1 MVQIPLLPRRVVD
14 TGGMLIAA
22 LIWAAL
28 GLIAVV
34 VEMLVL
40 DFTFLLLGIAAG
52 GAALAA
58 ALGAGLPL
66 QLAVFGVLAILGLAV
81 VRPIVRKRFKPTRHT
96 KTNVDALIGAH
107 AKVLEE
113 VTPDGGLVLLN
124 GEHWSARVDRHAS
137 RLSIEPGVMVHVL
150 RIDGATAIV
159 HTDQ

>member
-1 MVQIPLLPRRVVD
+1 
-14 TGGMLIAA
+14 MLIAA

-28 GLIAVV
+28 GLIAVI

-52 GAALAA
+52 GAAIAA
-58 ALGAGLPL
+58 AFGVSLPVQLG
-66 QLAVFGVLAILGLAV
+66 VFGVLAILGLAI
-81 VRPIVRKRFKPTRHT
+81 VRPVVRKRFKPTRHT

-113 VTPDGGLVLLN
+113 VTPDGGLILLN
-124 GEHWSARVDRHAS
+124 GEHWSARVDRHSAQPM
-137 RLSIEPGVMVHVL
+137 ITPGTMVHVI
-150 RIDGATAIV
+150 RVDGATAIV

>member
-1 MVQIPLLPRRVVD
+1 
-14 TGGMLIAA
+14 MLIAA

-28 GLIAVV
+28 GLIAVI

-52 GAALAA
+52 GAAIAA
-58 ALGAGLPL
+58 AFGAGLPV

-81 VRPIVRKRFKPTRHT
+81 VRPVVRKRFKPTRHT

-107 AKVLEE
+107 AKVLED
-113 VTPDGGLVLLN
+113 VTPDGGLILLN

-137 RLSIEPGVMVHVL
+137 LPTITPGTIVHVV